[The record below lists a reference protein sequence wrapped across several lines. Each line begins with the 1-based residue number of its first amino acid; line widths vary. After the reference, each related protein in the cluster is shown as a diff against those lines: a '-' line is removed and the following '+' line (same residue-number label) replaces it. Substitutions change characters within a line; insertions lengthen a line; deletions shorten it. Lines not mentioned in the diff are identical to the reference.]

1 MTFRLAIS
9 VVLVSSMIWPSL
21 GSSQTTSERSDKTT
35 SFQIWQPQRQA
46 KWFCFRKSNFT
57 NNTIDCCQFHT
68 IKCLENGP
76 ALPYGYCATYSEDN
90 YTQSLT
96 VVRCLYLQSTTV
108 HYNKTTYQN
117 GEFILL
123 PHSLSELN
131 DYMCGPLNR
140 KGTVCSQCATGYG
153 PSVISDRYECA
164 KCTHV
169 WIGVLLYILIE
180 FTPITVLY
188 FVTLVFRISVTTPPM
203 PCFIFYAQIVS
214 IALRST
220 LSIGESGRVLSRLLQ
235 NEEGHIRLDMK
246 IIDTFYGLFSM
257 QNVFRYLLDPLC
269 ISPSIKYIHVLFF
282 GYLTSFYPILLIC
295 VTLIFIKLH
304 DNNFRPVVLAWKRFH
319 KCFTRLHRGWDT
331 KSDIVD
337 VFTAF
342 FFLSYSKCLYIS
354 YVFATAIDEHTIT
367 SSGEHVMQY
376 VLAHDMTVPST
387 SKTRIVL
394 ATVSCGTSLVYYTV
408 SSLLLTVYPFKCF
421 KRILTRCRID
431 SIALKIFVDKIQSHY
446 RNGLDGGK
454 DMRSFSSLYL
464 YLRFG
469 VFMIDGAIQAMDLTH
484 NSSYSFGHIMLCTA
498 LLIALVRPYQNE
510 RMNNIDTLLLSNL
523 ALFCFAM
530 SSGKFLFARVLLFIP
545 MVMFIGTLAYKT
557 IQRLIKL
564 YFCRFVKAF
573 HCDRKCGK
581 FVRHCC
587 CHCLK
592 FPPKTANNHSVN
604 TAVVPSATH
613 PLIEPTSTEVSY
625 DSCTITM

>member
-90 YTQSLT
+90 YTQFLT

-153 PSVISDRYECA
+153 PSVISARYECA

-188 FVTLVFRISVTTPPM
+188 FITLVFRVSVTTPPM

-220 LSIGESGRVLSRLLQ
+220 LSSGESGRVLGRLVQ
-235 NEEGHIRLDMK
+235 NEEGRIRLEMK

-295 VTLIFIKLH
+295 VTLILIKLH
-304 DNNFRPVVLAWKRFH
+304 DNNFRPVVLAWKPFY
-319 KCFTRLHRGWDT
+319 KCITRLHRGWNT

-342 FFLSYSKCLYIS
+342 FFLSCSKCLYIS

-376 VLAHDMTVPST
+376 VLTHDMTVPST

-394 ATVSCGTSLVYYTV
+394 ATVSCGTSLAYYMV
-408 SSLLLTVYPFKCF
+408 PSLLLTLYPFKCF
-421 KRILTRCRID
+421 KRILTRCHID
-431 SIALKIFVDKIQSHY
+431 SIAVKIFVDKIQTHY

-464 YLRFG
+464 YMRFG

-484 NSSYSFGHIMLCTA
+484 NSSYSYGHITLCTA

-510 RMNNIDTLLLSNL
+510 SMNNIDTLLLSNL
-523 ALFCFAM
+523 SHFCFAM
-530 SSGKFLFARVLLFIP
+530 SSGQFVFARVLLFIP
-545 MVMFIGTLAYKT
+545 MVIFIGTLAFKT

-573 HCDRKCGK
+573 HGKCGSH
-581 FVRHCC
+581 RC
-587 CHCLK
+587 CHCLM
-592 FPPKTANNHSVN
+592 FLSETANNHSVN

-613 PLIEPTSTEVSY
+613 PLIQPTSTEVSY